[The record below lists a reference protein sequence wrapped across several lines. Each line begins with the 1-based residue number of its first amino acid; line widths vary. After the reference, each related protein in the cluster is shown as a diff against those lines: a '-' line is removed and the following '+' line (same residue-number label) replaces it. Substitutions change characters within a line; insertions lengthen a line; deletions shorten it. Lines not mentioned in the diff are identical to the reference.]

1 LPFTRP
7 MAPSWQAGAA
17 GTAAVAFFFV
27 YMNDFA
33 DHGKILLALMF

>member
-1 LPFTRP
+1 
-7 MAPSWQAGAA
+7 MAGGDA